1 MAVNLGTAVGYLKL
15 NTKDFVSELKK
26 AEKNAD
32 GVLSGLASSSD
43 KLIKKGLTASLVGAG
58 TAFVAATTYAVNFA
72 NEVETALASFQSS
85 TGAAKNEMEDFEDVM
100 LDIYNNNYGENLE
113 DISNAMSSV
122 KKEIEDISPENLQE
136 LTENALLLRDV
147 FDYDVNEQVRAANML
162 MEQFGIS
169 GDEAFTLI
177 AQASQ
182 KGLDKNGDLLDTIN
196 EYSVQ
201 FEQLGFSA
209 EEMFNSLENGAE
221 NGTFSVDKLGDTIKE
236 FGIRVKDGSKTTV
249 SAFEDLG
256 LNVDET
262 AEKFAQGG
270 EQAQEAFEDVTD
282 ALFDL
287 DDPLKKNQVGVE
299 LFGTMWEDLGEEGV
313 KALTNLEGEID
324 QTAETLDE
332 LNDIKFNS
340 LDKSFEGI
348 KRSINTGFVLPI
360 GKEALP
366 AFKNFAKAIS
376 DGAKE
381 ANGDIGKMSEVFA
394 DSLEVFVD
402 EISDI
407 IPDVTRGAGQI
418 VSGLIKGLVKA
429 TPSLITAVA
438 DLFSNFVKE
447 VPKIAGELLVQ
458 SPFIVKS
465 LVEGVMS
472 ASASVVEAA
481 IEIFTPFEEQN
492 RLIREQIEKNAE
504 AVTSFSDAVK
514 NAEPNLSD
522 YSGLLSEYGYT
533 LGELDTKIAETE
545 NTITSILAASLQ
557 NQQDLRE
564 EDLENIRQ
572 YTKEYY
578 DLQLQKVEGYRSE
591 INAELIK
598 IQQDANNIEQDEA
611 AEYIATVDAKLQKAN
626 EITED
631 AYTQRLVLAQNLYNT
646 SGTMTEEEY
655 QQELAAAK
663 QFYDEQLAQNQE
675 YANNAKETVLQSAEQ
690 WVMTEK
696 DKWASLNN
704 DYDEWRIYNDAQRDA
719 YWNTLNE
726 EVQVARYEAGNEYS
740 AMLSQMDLDTA
751 NAFLSMIATVQ
762 ESGGELTAEQQQLV
776 ADMLGAFEALPPNME
791 ESGKSAL
798 LGIIAGMEEYIP
810 ELQDT
815 TNLTANDIVQ
825 ILKDEWGIDTGTPVF
840 QTFSEAAMSDLE
852 AGFENKEDDLLTT
865 TGGLADSAVSSMDE
879 YDSFYGAG
887 DNSSQGYING
897 FNSNESQLHTI
908 ASNMASGA
916 LTAMKNVLG
925 IASPSKEFGKIGTFS
940 AEGYINNFEDEMKD
954 GQKVIIDLS
963 QLMLSQFFTQA
974 KKFNSDIQRY
984 KFLSGMFDVSSDYYS
999 FAYSGKKINRNDNS
1013 GNEPQQVSGD
1023 TFNFYSPKPIDE
1035 IEAARQ
1041 LKKVKQ
1047 DIAEGFVY

>member
-1 MAVNLGTAVGYLKL
+1 MAINLGTAVGYLKL
-15 NTKDFVSELKK
+15 NTKDFVSELKE

-32 GVLSGLASSSD
+32 GVLNGLASSSK

-58 TAFVAATTYAVNFA
+58 TAFVAATGYAINFA
-72 NEVETALASFQSS
+72 SEVETALNSFQSS

-122 KKEIEDISPENLQE
+122 KKEVEDISPENLQD

-221 NGTFSVDKLGDTIKE
+221 SGTFSVDKLGDTIKE
-236 FGIRVKDGSKTTV
+236 FGIRVKDGSKTTI

-270 EQAQEAFEDVTD
+270 EQAQEAFEDVAD

-324 QTAETLDE
+324 QTADTLDE
-332 LNDIKFNS
+332 LNDVKFNT

-458 SPFIVKS
+458 SPLIVKS

-472 ASASVVEAA
+472 ASGSVVQAA

-492 RLIREQIEKNAE
+492 RMIREQIEKNAE

-533 LGELDTKIAETE
+533 LGELDTKISETE
-545 NTITSILAASLQ
+545 NAITSILAASLQ
-557 NQQDLRE
+557 SQQDLRE

-572 YTKEYY
+572 YTQEYY

-598 IQQDANNIEQDEA
+598 IQQDANNIEQNEA

-655 QQELAAAK
+655 QEELTAAK

-696 DKWASLNN
+696 DKWSKLNT
-704 DYDEWRIYNDAQRDA
+704 DFDEWRIYNDAQRDA

-791 ESGKSAL
+791 GSGKSAL

-840 QTFSEAAMSDLE
+840 QTFSEAAMSDLQ

-865 TGGLADSAVSSMDE
+865 TGNLADNAVSSMDD
-879 YDSFYGAG
+879 YNGFYGAG
-887 DNSSQGYING
+887 DNSSQGYVDG
-897 FNSNESQLHTI
+897 FKSNEWQVYDI
-908 ASNMASGA
+908 ASGMASGA
-916 LTAMKNVLG
+916 LGAMSKRLDIN
-925 IASPSKEFGKIGTFS
+925 SPSKEFGKIGMFS
-940 AEGYINNFEDEMKD
+940 AQGYINNFEDEMKD

-974 KKFNSDIQRY
+974 KKFNSDIQKY
-984 KFLSGMFDVSSDYYS
+984 KFLSGMFGVSSDYYS

-1013 GNEPQQVSGD
+1013 GNEPQQISGD

>member
-1 MAVNLGTAVGYLKL
+1 MAINLGTAVGYLKL
-15 NTKDFVSELKK
+15 NTKDFVSELKE

-32 GVLSGLASSSD
+32 GVLNGLASSSD

-58 TAFVAATTYAVNFA
+58 TAFVAATAYAINFA
-72 NEVETALASFQSS
+72 SEVETALASFQSS

-122 KKEIEDISPENLQE
+122 KKEVEDISPENLQD

-201 FEQLGFSA
+201 FKQLGFSA
-209 EEMFNSLENGAE
+209 EDMFNSLENGAE

-236 FGIRVKDGSKTTV
+236 FGIRVKDGSKTTI

-270 EQAQEAFEDVTD
+270 EQAQEAFEDVAD

-287 DDPLKKNQVGVE
+287 DDPLKKNQIGVE
-299 LFGTMWEDLGEEGV
+299 LFGTMWEDLGEQGV
-313 KALTNLEGEID
+313 EALTDLEGEID
-324 QTAETLDE
+324 QTADTLDE
-332 LNDIKFNS
+332 LNGIKFNS

-418 VSGLIKGLVKA
+418 ISGLIKGLVKA
-429 TPSLITAVA
+429 APSLITAVA

-447 VPKIAGELLVQ
+447 IPKIAGELLAQ
-458 SPFIVKS
+458 SPLIVKS

-492 RLIREQIEKNAE
+492 RLAREQIEKNAE

-514 NAEPNLSD
+514 NAQPDISD
-522 YSGLLSEYGYT
+522 YSGLISEYGYT
-533 LGELDTKIAETE
+533 LGELDTKISETE
-545 NTITSILAASLQ
+545 NQITSILAASLQ
-557 NQQDLRE
+557 SQQDLRE

-572 YTKEYY
+572 YTQEYY

-598 IQQDANNIEQDEA
+598 IQQDANNIEQNEA

-655 QQELAAAK
+655 QQELTAAK

-696 DKWASLNN
+696 DKWSKLNT
-704 DYDEWRIYNDAQRDA
+704 DFDEWRIYNDAQRDA

-740 AMLSQMDLDTA
+740 AMLSQMNLDTA

-825 ILKDEWGIDTGTPVF
+825 ILKDEWGIETDAPVF
-840 QTFSEAAMSDLE
+840 QTFSEAAMSDLQ
-852 AGFENKEDDLLTT
+852 AGFENKEDDLLTI
-865 TGGLADSAVSSMDE
+865 TGGLADSAVSSMDK
-879 YDSFYGAG
+879 YNSFYTAG
-887 DNSSQGYING
+887 DNSSQGYVDG
-897 FNSNESQLHTI
+897 FKSNEWQAYDI
-908 ASNMASGA
+908 AEGMAGG
-916 LTAMKNVLG
+916 VLG
-925 IASPSKEFGKIGTFS
+925 SMSKRLDINSPSKEFGKLGKFS
-940 AEGYINNFEDEMKD
+940 AQGYINNFEDEMKD

-1013 GNEPQQVSGD
+1013 GNELQQISGD